1 MSLLRP
7 IPTIRA
13 RILILVI
20 VAMAPIVLE
29 RVSGLQVGR
38 ADRIRMTETTTRELA
53 KHGAEVYGQMLTL
66 ARTVMGAAA
75 LAQPEGEVDP
85 RNCGRLM
92 QDLDRGS
99 DVIESLS
106 IASPAGHILCS
117 SEPDVMGVEVGD
129 RPFFK
134 EAVATGQ
141 FTLSGLLVSRAFHRP
156 ILAAALP
163 KGPPDHATTF
173 VVVAALN
180 LSWIEGLLADVLSGR
195 NITASIVDRDG
206 VLVAR
211 YPKNENFANDI
222 RRTPLFEKIASGGAD
237 DSFTA
242 TDLDGTTRI
251 FATARLGDNAHLV
264 VGVDRDQVLANINH
278 QINVAYVVIASAVLF
293 ALLGAWLGS
302 ERFILRPL
310 RALAAKAER
319 YGGGDFSLHAGGFK
333 WPPEFAPLN
342 RALEGMA
349 QQLAARENVLIE
361 ENRQLET
368 LAQLDGLTGVANRR
382 CFDARLRA
390 EWSVSAKASQPLS
403 LLMIDVDH
411 FKRFNDRYGHPAGDA
426 CLKAIAASLSGGE
439 LRWNDFIARYGGEE
453 FAVVLPSLS
462 STAAM
467 EIAEHLRLAVFA
479 LAIENSQSPVGRIT
493 ISVGVAG
500 LVGDGSKDAGALLE
514 AADAALYNAKRRGR
528 NVVSGRTSKLVDV
541 LAG

>member
-1 MSLLRP
+1 MSLFGLSL
-7 IPTIRA
+7 TIRA
-13 RILILVI
+13 RVLILVI

-29 RVSGLQVGR
+29 RVGGLQVGR
-38 ADRIRMTETTTRELA
+38 ADRIRMTETTVRDLA

-66 ARTVMGAAA
+66 ARTVMGAAS
-75 LAQPEGEVDP
+75 LAQPEGDIDP
-85 RNCGRLM
+85 QSCGRLM
-92 QDLDRGS
+92 RDLDRGS

-106 IASPAGHILCS
+106 IASPAGQMLCS
-117 SEPDVMGVEVGD
+117 SAPDVVGVDVGD

-134 EAVATGQ
+134 EAIATGR

-163 KGPPDHATTF
+163 KGPPEHATTF

-211 YPKNENFANDI
+211 YPKNENLVDKDV
-222 RRTPLFEKIASGGAD
+222 RQTPLFEKIASG

-242 TDLDGTTRI
+242 PDLDGTTRI

-264 VGVDRDQVLANINH
+264 VGVDRGQVLANISH
-278 QINVAYVVIASAVLF
+278 QIDVAYVVIGCVVLF
-293 ALLGAWLGS
+293 ALLGAWWGS
-302 ERFILRPL
+302 EHFILRPL
-310 RALAAKAER
+310 RALAAKAGR
-319 YGGGDFSLHAGGFK
+319 YGEGDFSLKAVAFK
-333 WPPEFAPLN
+333 WPPEFTLLN
-342 RALEGMA
+342 QALERMA
-349 QQLAARENVLIE
+349 QQLAARENVLIA

-368 LAQLDGLTGVANRR
+368 LAQLDGLTGLANRR

-390 EWSVSAKASQPLS
+390 EWSASANSGEPLS

-411 FKRFNDRYGHPAGDA
+411 FKRYNDRYGHPAGDA
-426 CLKAIAASLSGGE
+426 CLRSIAASLSKGE
-439 LRWNDFIARYGGEE
+439 LRRNDFIARYGGEE
-453 FAVVLPSLS
+453 FAVVLPSLPS
-462 STAAM
+462 AAAM
-467 EIAEHLRLAVFA
+467 EIGERLRLAVFDLA
-479 LAIENSQSPVGRIT
+479 LENNQSPIGRIT

-500 LVGDGSKDAGALLE
+500 LVGDGSTDAGALLE

-528 NVVSGRTSKLVDV
+528 NIVSGRTSKLVDV

>member
-7 IPTIRA
+7 TLTIRA

-20 VAMAPIVLE
+20 IAMAPIVLE
-29 RVSGLQVGR
+29 RISGLQVGR
-38 ADRIRMTETTTRELA
+38 ADRIRMTETTTRDLA
-53 KHGAEVYGQMLTL
+53 QHGAEVYGQMLTL
-66 ARTVMGAAA
+66 ARAVMRAAS
-75 LAQPEGEVDP
+75 LAQPEGNVDP
-85 RNCGRLM
+85 QSCGRLM

-99 DVIESLS
+99 GVIESLS
-106 IASPAGHILCS
+106 IASPAGRVLCS
-117 SEPDVMGVEVGD
+117 SEPDVVSVDVGD

-156 ILAAALP
+156 IIAAALP
-163 KGPPDHATTF
+163 KGPPDHATNF

-211 YPKNENFANDI
+211 YPKNEDLGSNDI
-222 RRTPLFEKIASGGAD
+222 TRTPLFEKIASGQT

-242 TDLDGTTRI
+242 PDLDGTTRV

-264 VGVDRDQVLANINH
+264 VGVDRGQVLANINH
-278 QINVAYVVIASAVLF
+278 QINVAYVVIACAVLF
-293 ALLGAWLGS
+293 ALLGVWLGS

-310 RALAAKAER
+310 RSLAAKAER
-319 YGGGDFSLHAGGFK
+319 YGGGDFSLHAGAFK

-342 RALEGMA
+342 QALERMA

-382 CFDARLRA
+382 SFDAQLRG
-390 EWSVSAKASQPLS
+390 EWSTSAESGQPLS

-426 CLKAIAASLSGGE
+426 CLKAIAACLSRGE
-439 LRWNDFIARYGGEE
+439 LRRNDFIARYGGEE
-453 FAVVLPSLS
+453 FAVVLPSLPS
-462 STAAM
+462 AAAM
-467 EIAEHLRLAVFA
+467 EIAERLRLAVFA
-479 LAIENSQSPVGRIT
+479 LALENNQSPLGRIT

-500 LVGDGSKDAGALLE
+500 LVGDGTKDAGALLE

>member
-7 IPTIRA
+7 SLTIRA

-75 LAQPEGEVDP
+75 LAEPDRDVDP
-85 RNCGRLM
+85 QSCGRLM

-134 EAVATGQ
+134 EAVASGE

-163 KGPPDHATTF
+163 KRPPDQATTF

-180 LSWIEGLLADVLSGR
+180 LSWIEGLLGDVMSGR

-206 VLVAR
+206 ILVAR
-211 YPKNENFANDI
+211 YPKNENLADNDI
-222 RRTPLFEKIASGGAD
+222 RRTPLFEKIASG

-242 TDLDGTTRI
+242 ADLDGTTRV

-264 VGVDRDQVLANINH
+264 VGVDRGQVLANINH
-278 QINVAYVVIASAVLF
+278 QINVAYVVIAFAVLF
-293 ALLGAWLGS
+293 ALLGAWWGS

-310 RALAAKAER
+310 RALAAKATR
-319 YGGGDFSLHAGGFK
+319 YGEGDFSLHAGTFK
-333 WPPEFAPLN
+333 WPPEFTPLN
-342 RALEGMA
+342 QALEGMA
-349 QQLAARENVLIE
+349 QQLAARENVLIQ

-368 LAQLDGLTGVANRR
+368 LAQLDGLTGVPNRR

-390 EWSVSAKASQPLS
+390 EWSASAKTGEPLS

-411 FKRFNDRYGHPAGDA
+411 FKRYNDRYGHPAGDA
-426 CLKAIAASLSGGE
+426 CLKAIAACLARGE
-439 LRWNDFIARYGGEE
+439 LRRNDFIARYGGEE
-453 FAVVLPSLS
+453 FAVVLPSLP
-462 STAAM
+462 STSAM
-467 EIAEHLRLAVFA
+467 EIAERLRLAVFDLA
-479 LAIENSQSPVGRIT
+479 LENSQCPLGRIT

-500 LVGDGSKDAGALLE
+500 LVGDGSKDAGALIE
-514 AADAALYNAKRRGR
+514 AADGALYNAKRRGR
-528 NVVSGRTSKLVDV
+528 NVVSGRASKLVDV

>member
-1 MSLLRP
+1 MSLLRTTL
-7 IPTIRA
+7 TIRA
-13 RILILVI
+13 RILVLVI
-20 VAMAPIVLE
+20 IAMAPIVLE
-29 RVSGLQVGR
+29 RISGLQVGR
-38 ADRIRMTETTTRELA
+38 ADRIRMTETTTRDLA
-53 KHGAEVYGQMLTL
+53 QHGAEVYGQMLTL

-75 LAQPEGEVDP
+75 LAQPEGAVDP
-85 RNCGRLM
+85 QSCGRLM

-106 IASPAGHILCS
+106 IASPTGRVLCS
-117 SEPDVMGVEVGD
+117 SEPDVVSVDVGD

-134 EAVATGQ
+134 EAIATGQ

-156 ILAAALP
+156 IIAAALP
-163 KGPPDHATTF
+163 KGPPDHATNF

-195 NITASIVDRDG
+195 NITASIIDRDG

-211 YPKNENFANDI
+211 YPKDENLGDNDI
-222 RRTPLFEKIASGGAD
+222 KRTPLFEKIASGRT

-242 TDLDGTTRI
+242 ADLDGTTRV

-264 VGVDRDQVLANINH
+264 VGVDRGQVLANINH
-278 QINVAYVVIASAVLF
+278 QINVAYVVIACAVLF
-293 ALLGAWLGS
+293 ALLGVWLGS

-319 YGGGDFSLHAGGFK
+319 YGGGDFSLHAGAFK

-342 RALEGMA
+342 QALERMA

-382 CFDARLRA
+382 SFDAQLRG
-390 EWSVSAKASQPLS
+390 EWSTSAESGHPLS

-426 CLKAIAASLSGGE
+426 CLKAIAACLSRGE
-439 LRWNDFIARYGGEE
+439 LRRNDFIARYGGEE

-462 STAAM
+462 SAAAM
-467 EIAEHLRLAVFA
+467 EIAERLRLAVFA
-479 LAIENSQSPVGRIT
+479 LALENNQSPLGRIT

-500 LVGDGSKDAGALLE
+500 LVGDGTKDAGALLE

>member
-1 MSLLRP
+1 MSLLKP
-7 IPTIRA
+7 SLTIRA
-13 RILILVI
+13 RVLILVI
-20 VAMAPIVLE
+20 IAITPIVLE

-38 ADRIRMTETTTRELA
+38 ADRIRLTETTMRDLA
-53 KHGAEVYGQMLTL
+53 KHGADVYGQMLTL

-75 LAQPEGEVDP
+75 LAQPEGDVDP
-85 RNCGRLM
+85 QRCGSLM
-92 QDLDRGS
+92 RDLDQGT

-106 IASPAGHILCS
+106 IATPAGHMLCS
-117 SEPDVMGVEVGD
+117 SEPDVVGVDVGD

-141 FTLSGLLVSRAFHRP
+141 FTVSGLLLSRAFHRP

-163 KGPPDHATTF
+163 KRRPDDATAF
-173 VVVAALN
+173 VVVSALN

-195 NITASIVDRDG
+195 NITASIVDRNG
-206 VLVAR
+206 VLVSR
-211 YPKNENFANDI
+211 YPKNESLVDNDI
-222 RRTPLFEKIASGGAD
+222 TRTALFSKIGSGD
-237 DSFTA
+237 TFTA
-242 TDLDGTTRI
+242 TDLDGTSRI
-251 FATARLGDNAHLV
+251 FASARLGDNAHLV
-264 VGVDRDQVLANINH
+264 VGLDRAQVLANINR

-293 ALLGAWLGS
+293 ALIGAWWGS

-319 YGGGDFSLHAGGFK
+319 YGQGDFSFKAGRFK

-349 QQLAARENVLIE
+349 EQLAARESVLIE
-361 ENRQLET
+361 ENRQLES

-382 CFDARLRA
+382 SFDARLRA
-390 EWSVSAKASQPLS
+390 EWGASARTGQPLS

-426 CLKAIAASLSGGE
+426 CLKTIAGCLSKCE
-439 LRWNDFIARYGGEE
+439 LRRNDFIARYGGEE
-453 FAVVLPSLS
+453 FAIVLPSLPS
-462 STAAM
+462 AAAM
-467 EIAEHLRLAVFA
+467 EIAERLRLGVFDLA
-479 LAIENSQSPVGRIT
+479 LENSQSPVDRIT
-493 ISVGVAG
+493 ISIGVAE
-500 LVGDGSKDAGALLE
+500 LVGDGSKDAGALIE

>member
-7 IPTIRA
+7 TLTIRA
-13 RILILVI
+13 RILVLVI
-20 VAMAPIVLE
+20 IAMAPIVLE
-29 RVSGLQVGR
+29 RISGLQVGR
-38 ADRIRMTETTTRELA
+38 ADRIRMTETTTRDLA
-53 KHGAEVYGQMLTL
+53 QHGAEVYGQMLTL

-75 LAQPEGEVDP
+75 LAQPEGAVDP
-85 RNCGRLM
+85 QSCGRLM

-106 IASPAGHILCS
+106 IASPTGRVLCS
-117 SEPDVMGVEVGD
+117 SEPDVVSVDVGD

-134 EAVATGQ
+134 EAIATGQ

-156 ILAAALP
+156 IIAAALP
-163 KGPPDHATTF
+163 KGPPDHATNF

-195 NITASIVDRDG
+195 NITASIIDRDG

-211 YPKNENFANDI
+211 YPKDENLGDNDI
-222 RRTPLFEKIASGGAD
+222 KRTPLFEKIASGRT

-242 TDLDGTTRI
+242 ADLDGTTRV

-264 VGVDRDQVLANINH
+264 VGVDRGQVLANINH
-278 QINVAYVVIASAVLF
+278 QINVAYVVIACAVLF
-293 ALLGAWLGS
+293 ALLGVWLGS

-319 YGGGDFSLHAGGFK
+319 YGGGDFSLHAGAFK

-342 RALEGMA
+342 QALERMA

-382 CFDARLRA
+382 SFDAQLRG
-390 EWSVSAKASQPLS
+390 EWSTSAESGHPLS

-426 CLKAIAASLSGGE
+426 CLKAIAACLSRGE
-439 LRWNDFIARYGGEE
+439 LRRNDFIARYGGEE

-462 STAAM
+462 SAAAM
-467 EIAEHLRLAVFA
+467 EIAERLRLAVFA
-479 LAIENSQSPVGRIT
+479 LALENNQSPLGRIT

-500 LVGDGSKDAGALLE
+500 LVGDGTKDAGALLE

>member
-7 IPTIRA
+7 TLTIRA
-13 RILILVI
+13 RILVLVI
-20 VAMAPIVLE
+20 IAMAPIVLE

-38 ADRIRMTETTTRELA
+38 ADRIRMTETTTGDLA

-75 LAQPEGEVDP
+75 LAQPEGDVNP
-85 RNCGRLM
+85 QSCGRLM
-92 QDLDRGS
+92 LDLNRGS

-141 FTLSGLLVSRAFHRP
+141 FTLSGLLMSRAFHRP

-163 KGPPDHATTF
+163 KGPPDRATTF

-206 VLVAR
+206 ILVAR
-211 YPKNENFANDI
+211 YPKNENLANDI
-222 RRTPLFEKIASGGAD
+222 KQTSLFEKVAAARA
-237 DSFTA
+237 DSFTT

-264 VGVDRDQVLANINH
+264 VGVDRGQVLANINH
-278 QINVAYVVIASAVLF
+278 QINVAYVVIACAVLL
-293 ALLGAWLGS
+293 ALFGAWWGS
-302 ERFILRPL
+302 ERFILHPL

-319 YGGGDFSLHAGGFK
+319 YGEGDFSLRTGGFK
-333 WPPEFAPLN
+333 WLPEFAPLN
-342 RALEGMA
+342 QALERMA

-382 CFDARLRA
+382 GFDARLRA
-390 EWSVSAKASQPLS
+390 EWSASAKAGQPLS

-426 CLKAIAASLSGGE
+426 CLKAIAACLSKGE

-453 FAVVLPSLS
+453 FAVVLPSLPS
-462 STAAM
+462 AAAM
-467 EIAEHLRLAVFA
+467 EIAERLRLAVFA
-479 LAIENSQSPVGRIT
+479 LALENSQSPVGRIT

-500 LVGDGSKDAGALLE
+500 FVGDGNKDAGALLE

>member
-1 MSLLRP
+1 MSLLRTTL
-7 IPTIRA
+7 TIRA
-13 RILILVI
+13 RILVLVI
-20 VAMAPIVLE
+20 IAMAPIVLE
-29 RVSGLQVGR
+29 RISGLQVGR
-38 ADRIRMTETTTRELA
+38 ADRIRMTETTTRDLA
-53 KHGAEVYGQMLTL
+53 QHGAEVYGQMLTL

-75 LAQPEGEVDP
+75 LAQPEGAVDP
-85 RNCGRLM
+85 QSCGRLM

-106 IASPAGHILCS
+106 IASPTGRVLCS
-117 SEPDVMGVEVGD
+117 SEPDVVSVDVGD

-134 EAVATGQ
+134 EAIATGQ

-156 ILAAALP
+156 IIAAALP
-163 KGPPDHATTF
+163 KGPPDHATNF

-211 YPKNENFANDI
+211 YPKNESLGDNDI
-222 RRTPLFEKIASGGAD
+222 KRTPLFEKIASGRS

-242 TDLDGTTRI
+242 ADLDGTTRV

-264 VGVDRDQVLANINH
+264 VGVDRGQVLANINH
-278 QINVAYVVIASAVLF
+278 QINVAYVVIACAVLF
-293 ALLGAWLGS
+293 ALLGVWLGS

-319 YGGGDFSLHAGGFK
+319 YGGGDFSLHAGAFK

-342 RALEGMA
+342 QALERMA

-382 CFDARLRA
+382 SFDAQLRG
-390 EWSVSAKASQPLS
+390 EWSTSAESGHPLS

-426 CLKAIAASLSGGE
+426 CLKAIAACLSRGE
-439 LRWNDFIARYGGEE
+439 LRRNDFIARYGGEE

-462 STAAM
+462 SAAAM
-467 EIAEHLRLAVFA
+467 EIAERLRLAVFA
-479 LAIENSQSPVGRIT
+479 LALENNQSPLGRIT

-500 LVGDGSKDAGALLE
+500 LVGDGTKDAGALLE

>member
-1 MSLLRP
+1 MSLLRTTL
-7 IPTIRA
+7 TIRA
-13 RILILVI
+13 RILVLVI
-20 VAMAPIVLE
+20 IAMAPIVLE
-29 RVSGLQVGR
+29 RISGLQVGR
-38 ADRIRMTETTTRELA
+38 ADRIRMTETTTRDLA
-53 KHGAEVYGQMLTL
+53 QHGAEVYGQMLTL

-75 LAQPEGEVDP
+75 LAQPEGAVDP
-85 RNCGRLM
+85 QSCGRLM

-106 IASPAGHILCS
+106 IASPTGRVLCS
-117 SEPDVMGVEVGD
+117 SEPDVVSVDVGD

-134 EAVATGQ
+134 EAIATGQ

-156 ILAAALP
+156 IIAAALP
-163 KGPPDHATTF
+163 KGPPDHATNF

-195 NITASIVDRDG
+195 NITASIIDRDG

-211 YPKNENFANDI
+211 YPKDENLGDNDI
-222 RRTPLFEKIASGGAD
+222 KRTPLFEKIASGRT

-242 TDLDGTTRI
+242 ADLDGTTRV

-264 VGVDRDQVLANINH
+264 VGVDRGQVLANINH
-278 QINVAYVVIASAVLF
+278 QINVAYVVIACAVLF
-293 ALLGAWLGS
+293 ALLGVWLGS

-319 YGGGDFSLHAGGFK
+319 YGGGDFSLHAGAFK

-342 RALEGMA
+342 QALERMA

-382 CFDARLRA
+382 SFDAQLRG
-390 EWSVSAKASQPLS
+390 EWSTSAESGHPLS

-426 CLKAIAASLSGGE
+426 CLKAIAACLSRGE
-439 LRWNDFIARYGGEE
+439 LRRNDFIARYGGEE
-453 FAVVLPSLS
+453 FAVVLPSLPS
-462 STAAM
+462 AAAM
-467 EIAEHLRLAVFA
+467 EIAERLRLAVFA
-479 LAIENSQSPVGRIT
+479 LALENNQSPLGRIT

-500 LVGDGSKDAGALLE
+500 LVGDGTKDAGALLE

>member
-1 MSLLRP
+1 MSLLKP
-7 IPTIRA
+7 SLTIRA
-13 RILILVI
+13 RVLILVI
-20 VAMAPIVLE
+20 IAMTPIVLE

-38 ADRIRMTETTTRELA
+38 ADRIRMTETTTHDLA

-75 LAQPEGEVDP
+75 LAQPDGTVDP
-85 RNCGRLM
+85 QSCGRRM
-92 QDLDRGS
+92 QDLNRGS

-106 IASPAGHILCS
+106 IASPAGRILCS
-117 SEPDVMGVEVGD
+117 SEPGFVGTEVGD

-134 EAVATGQ
+134 EAAATGQ
-141 FTLSGLLVSRAFHRP
+141 FTVSGLLMSRAFHRP

-163 KGPPDHATTF
+163 KRLPDQATAF
-173 VVVAALN
+173 VVVSALN
-180 LSWIEGLLADVLSGR
+180 LSWIDGLLSDVLSGR

-206 VLVAR
+206 ILVAR
-211 YPKNENFANDI
+211 YPKNETLTDNDI
-222 RRTPLFEKIASGGAD
+222 RRTALFGKIASGD
-237 DSFTA
+237 EQTFTA
-242 TDLDGTTRI
+242 ADLDGTNRI
-251 FATARLGDNAHLV
+251 FTAARLGDNAHLV
-264 VGVDRDQVLANINH
+264 VGVDRAQVLANINH

-293 ALLGAWLGS
+293 ALIGAWWGS

-310 RALAAKAER
+310 RALAAKATR
-319 YGGGDFSLHAGGFK
+319 YGEGDYSLRAAGLK

-342 RALEGMA
+342 QALEGMA

-382 CFDARLRA
+382 SFDARLRA
-390 EWSVSAKASQPLS
+390 DWSTSAKGGEPLS

-411 FKRFNDRYGHPAGDA
+411 FKRYNDRYGHPAGDA
-426 CLKAIAASLSGGE
+426 CLKAIAACLSKSE

-453 FAVVLPSLS
+453 FAVVLPSLP

-467 EIAEHLRLAVFA
+467 EIAERLRLAVFDLA
-479 LAIENSQSPVGRIT
+479 LENSQSPVGRIT

-500 LVGDGSKDAGALLE
+500 LVGDGSKDAGALIE

>member
-1 MSLLRP
+1 MSLITPSL
-7 IPTIRA
+7 TIRA
-13 RILILVI
+13 RVLILVI
-20 VAMAPIVLE
+20 IAMAPIVLE

-38 ADRIRMTETTTRELA
+38 ADRIRMTETTMRDLA
-53 KHGAEVYGQMLTL
+53 KHGADVYGQMLTL

-75 LAQPEGEVDP
+75 LAQPEGDVDP
-85 RNCGRLM
+85 QSCGRLM

-106 IASPAGHILCS
+106 VASPAGHILCS
-117 SEPDVMGVEVGD
+117 SEPDVVGVDVGD

-134 EAVATGQ
+134 EAVTAGQ
-141 FTLSGLLVSRAFHRP
+141 FTVSGLLVSRAFHRP

-163 KGPPDHATTF
+163 KQQPDHATAF
-173 VVVAALN
+173 VVVSALN

-206 VLVAR
+206 ILVAR
-211 YPKNENFANDI
+211 YPKNEKFADNDI
-222 RRTPLFEKIASGGAD
+222 RRTPLFDKITSGGGD
-237 DSFTA
+237 TFMA
-242 TDLDGTTRI
+242 TDLDGTSRI
-251 FATARLGDNAHLV
+251 FAAARLGDNAHLV
-264 VGVDRDQVLANINH
+264 VGLDRAQVLANINR
-278 QINVAYVVIASAVLF
+278 QINVAYVVIASVVLF
-293 ALLGAWLGS
+293 ALIGAWWGS

-319 YGGGDFSLHAGGFK
+319 YGRGDFSLKVGAFK

-342 RALEGMA
+342 QALEGMA
-349 QQLAARENVLIE
+349 EQLAARESVLIE
-361 ENRQLET
+361 EKRQLET

-382 CFDARLRA
+382 SFDTRLRA
-390 EWSVSAKASQPLS
+390 EWSSSAKASAPLS

-426 CLKAIAASLSGGE
+426 CLKSIAACLSKSE

-453 FAVVLPSLS
+453 FAVVLPSLP

-467 EIAEHLRLAVFA
+467 EIAERLRIAVFD
-479 LAIENSQSPVGRIT
+479 LGLENSQSPIGRIT

-500 LVGDGSKDAGALLE
+500 QVGDGSKDAGALIE

-528 NVVSGRTSKLVDV
+528 NVVSGRTSKLMDV

>member
-7 IPTIRA
+7 TLTIRA
-13 RILILVI
+13 RILVLVVI
-20 VAMAPIVLE
+20 AMAPIVLE

-38 ADRIRMTETTTRELA
+38 ADRIRMTETTTRDLA
-53 KHGAEVYGQMLTL
+53 KHGADVYGQMLTL

-75 LAQPEGEVDP
+75 LAQPEGAVDP
-85 RNCGRLM
+85 QSCGRLM

-106 IASPAGHILCS
+106 IASPAGHVLCS
-117 SEPDVMGVEVGD
+117 SEPDVVGVELGD

-141 FTLSGLLVSRAFHRP
+141 FTLSGLLVSRVFHRP

-163 KGPPDHATTF
+163 KGPPDHASTF

-180 LSWIEGLLADVLSGR
+180 LSWIENLLADVLSGR

-206 VLVAR
+206 ILIAR
-211 YPKNENFANDI
+211 YPKNENLSDNDLK
-222 RRTPLFEKIASGGAD
+222 RTPLFEKIASARD
-237 DSFTA
+237 ASFTA
-242 TDLDGTTRI
+242 TDLDGTTRV

-264 VGVDRDQVLANINH
+264 VGVDRGQVLANINH

-293 ALLGAWLGS
+293 ALLGAWWGS
-302 ERFILRPL
+302 EQFILRPL

-319 YGGGDFSLHAGGFK
+319 YGGGDFSLRAGALK

-342 RALEGMA
+342 QALERMA

-382 CFDARLRA
+382 SFDARLRA
-390 EWSVSAKASQPLS
+390 EWSASAGSGQPLS

-426 CLKAIAASLSGGE
+426 CLKAIAACLSRGE
-439 LRWNDFIARYGGEE
+439 LRRNDFIARYGGEE
-453 FAVVLPSLS
+453 FAVVLPSLPS
-462 STAAM
+462 AAAM
-467 EIAEHLRLAVFA
+467 EIAERLRLAVFA
-479 LAIENSQSPVGRIT
+479 LALENSQSPLGLIT
-493 ISVGVAG
+493 ISIEVAG
-500 LVGDGSKDAGALLE
+500 LVSDGSKDAGALIE

>member
-7 IPTIRA
+7 TLTIRA
-13 RILILVI
+13 RVLILVI

-38 ADRIRMTETTTRELA
+38 ADRIRLSETTMRDLA
-53 KHGAEVYGQMLTL
+53 KHGADEYGQMLTL

-75 LAQPEGEVDP
+75 LAEPDGAVDP
-85 RNCGRLM
+85 KNCSHLM
-92 QDLDRGS
+92 QDLNRGT

-106 IASPAGHILCS
+106 IATPAGRILCS
-117 SEPDVMGVEVGD
+117 SQPDVVGVDVGD

-134 EAVATGQ
+134 EALVTGQ

-163 KGPPDHATTF
+163 KRQPDNATAF
-173 VVVAALN
+173 VVVSALD

-195 NITASIVDRDG
+195 NITASIIDRDG
-206 VLVAR
+206 ILVAR
-211 YPKNENFANDI
+211 YPKNESLAGNDI
-222 RRTPLFEKIASGGAD
+222 RRTPLFDKVGGG

-251 FATARLGDNAHLV
+251 FASTRLGDNAHLV
-264 VGVDRDQVLANINH
+264 IGLDRGQVLANINH

-293 ALLGAWLGS
+293 ALIGAWLGS

-319 YGGGDFSLHAGGFK
+319 YGEGDFSHHAGTFK
-333 WPPEFAPLN
+333 WPPEFGPLN
-342 RALEGMA
+342 QALEGMA
-349 QQLAARENVLIE
+349 QQLAVRENVLIE

-382 CFDARLRA
+382 NFDARLRA
-390 EWSVSAKASQPLS
+390 DWSASAKGGQPLS

-426 CLKAIAASLSGGE
+426 CLQAIAACLSKSE
-439 LRWNDFIARYGGEE
+439 LRRNDFIARYGGEE
-453 FAVVLPSLS
+453 FAVVLPSLPPA
-462 STAAM
+462 AAM
-467 EIAEHLRLAVFA
+467 EIAERLRLAVYDLA
-479 LAIENSQSPVGRIT
+479 LENNQSPVGRIT

-500 LVGDGSKDAGALLE
+500 SVSDGSKDAGALIE

-528 NVVSGRTSKLVDV
+528 NIVSGRTSRLVDV